1 MKQLDGKV
9 AAITGAA
16 SGIGR
21 ALALELH
28 AAGAHLALSDI
39 DVDGLDET
47 RSLCPGDSRRV
58 TTDLVDVASRQ
69 EVFTWADRVSTQ
81 HGRCNLV
88 FNNAGVA
95 LADGAEFQSIE
106 DFEWLMNINFWGVVH
121 GTQAFLPHLRSSGE
135 GHIVNIS
142 SVFGLVSVPSQ
153 SAYNAAKFGVR
164 GYTDALRME
173 LELDDGNISA
183 TTVHPGGIKTAIARN
198 ARTPNSGRSTGGVDR
213 EIASTGSVDSSRE
226 LADQFEKLAWTPAD
240 KAARQIIR
248 AVKRNRRRA
257 LIGPDASLFDL
268 TARLPAAVSQR
279 LVMAMTRRQLGS
291 ELPKR

>member
-1 MKQLDGKV
+1 VKQLDGKV

-21 ALALELH
+21 ALALGLH
-28 AAGAHLALSDI
+28 AEGAHLALSDI
-39 DVDGLDET
+39 DGDRLDET
-47 RSLCPGDSRRV
+47 RVLCAGGSRRV
-58 TTDLVDVASRQ
+58 TTALVDVASRQ

-95 LADGAEFQSIE
+95 LAHGAEFQSIE

-135 GHIVNIS
+135 GHIVNVS
-142 SVFGLVSVPSQ
+142 SVFGLVSIPSQ

-173 LELDDGNISA
+173 LELDDGNVSA

-198 ARTPNSGRSTGGVDR
+198 ARTPNSTGTRLEHNRGM
-213 EIASTGSVDSSRE
+213 STGSVDNSRE